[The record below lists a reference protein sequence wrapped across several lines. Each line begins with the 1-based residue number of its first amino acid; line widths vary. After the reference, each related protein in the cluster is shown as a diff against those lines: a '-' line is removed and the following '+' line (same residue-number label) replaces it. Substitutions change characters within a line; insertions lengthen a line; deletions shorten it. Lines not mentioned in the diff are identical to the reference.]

1 MKITKFYLLL
11 LTALCLGFAAKA
23 QTADDIIG
31 KYVQATGGKDIL
43 AQIKST
49 HTEATVNVMGT
60 DNPASITLLVG
71 KGYRTD
77 AEVNGSKITQV
88 YTDKGGWSINP
99 FAGSTDA
106 APMPDDQY
114 QAGKDDIWPGGSLL
128 NYKAAGYTAELLPKD
143 GNNYP
148 IKITAGKRVTTYFI
162 DANTWLVNKV
172 ASTVSMQG
180 QDTNV
185 VTTLSNYQKTDFGYL
200 QAYKIDVDMGQF
212 QLGYVIKSVT
222 VNKDVDP
229 KIFDMPGK

>member
-1 MKITKFYLLL
+1 MRITKFYLVL
-11 LTALCLGFAAKA
+11 LTAICLGVTAKA
-23 QTADDIIG
+23 QTADEFIA
-31 KYVQATGGKDIL
+31 KYVDAIGGKDKL

-49 HTEATVNVMGT
+49 YTEATVNVMGT

-71 KGYRTD
+71 KGYRTE
-77 AEVNGSKITQV
+77 AEINGSKIIQC

-99 FAGSTDA
+99 FAGSSDV

-114 QAGKDDIWPGGSLL
+114 QLGKDDILLGGSLL
-128 NYKAAGYTAELLPKD
+128 NYKANGYTAELLPKE

-148 IKITAGKRVTTYFI
+148 IKITAGKRITTYFI
-162 DANTWLVNKV
+162 DANTSLVNKV
-172 ASTVSMQG
+172 TSTATMQG

-200 QAYKIDVDMGQF
+200 QAYKMDVDLGQI
-212 QLGYVIKSVT
+212 QLGYVIKSIT